1 MITLFPNTLMEIL
14 SQTLPDKLKIYI
26 LNDGNNK
33 RTSLRTLSVTIYI
46 AISEILGGYESIKFG
61 DLFF

>member
-1 MITLFPNTLMEIL
+1 MEIL